1 MRGAWRRLILAGIVA
16 IACLVPLDSAAAQTC
31 PDTTFIDDY
40 PLGEDGEGRENGW
53 SEEAQGVAHD
63 AGHWYFTEK
72 DRLLSFPVGFD
83 LFTEI
88 DPSSPPAGV
97 QTRSIGDLF
106 GNDFDHIGDLDQHG
120 GFLFVPLE
128 GDHRAVALLRASDL
142 ATLDIET
149 VDQANAGWL
158 AIDRGGDFLYTSG
171 VNAGHDSAGND
182 FPIYRYPIDRQALDN
197 GDLVLGDRDELFL
210 EEPNGD
216 PLQPPLRVTQGG
228 TFSPLGDLYL
238 SNGDADSPPGTIE
251 PPPPFPPG
259 VRGGIHLF
267 GPPEGDR
274 LRMITESTNGS
285 GSFNFEYHPGG
296 DFIGL
301 GGTHEEPEGIDWFD
315 RDRPPTSPGISG
327 QLHAI
332 LLDNDGFFE
341 GGDPGDDDDLIF
353 KHYAVDYSC
362 AAGADYDG
370 DGLTNG
376 EELDLGTDPLDPDS
390 DDDGLS
396 DGVEV
401 NTLDTDPLLADSD
414 GDGIPDGQED
424 SDADGL
430 SDADEVNT
438 HGTDPLNADSDD
450 DGLSDGDEVNTH
462 GTDPLSADS
471 DGDGLPDGVEV
482 TNGTDP
488 LAEDSDGDGL
498 SDGEDVEF
506 IQNAVA
512 ALPSSAFTPG
522 QGHGEAI
529 LAQLAKIES
538 QLAKGR
544 TADAIEKLRAAPP
557 APRRLRERGGPKRLD
572 RRLRGADDDPRAG
585 RSFAREPG

>member
-1 MRGAWRRLILAGIVA
+1 MRGAWRRLILAGIAA

-106 GNDFDHIGDLDQHG
+106 GDDFDHIGDLDQHG

-128 GDHRAVALLRASDL
+128 GDHRAVALVRASDL
-142 ATLDIET
+142 TTLDIET

-182 FPIYRYPIDRQALDN
+182 FPIYRYPIDTQALDD
-197 GDLVLGDRDELFL
+197 GDLVLGDREELFL

-296 DFIGL
+296 DF
-301 GGTHEEPEGIDWFD
+301 D
-315 RDRPPTSPGISG
+315 RPRRDARGARGNRLVRSRPPTHLPRDQRSASRHPARQRRLLRGRRPGRRRRPDL
-327 QLHAI
+327 QALRRR
-332 LLDNDGFFE
+332 LL
-341 GGDPGDDDDLIF
+341 LR
-353 KHYAVDYSC
+353 
-362 AAGADYDG
+362 
-370 DGLTNG
+370 
-376 EELDLGTDPLDPDS
+376 
-390 DDDGLS
+390 
-396 DGVEV
+396 
-401 NTLDTDPLLADSD
+401 
-414 GDGIPDGQED
+414 
-424 SDADGL
+424 
-430 SDADEVNT
+430 
-438 HGTDPLNADSDD
+438 
-450 DGLSDGDEVNTH
+450 
-462 GTDPLSADS
+462 
-471 DGDGLPDGVEV
+471 
-482 TNGTDP
+482 
-488 LAEDSDGDGL
+488 
-498 SDGEDVEF
+498 
-506 IQNAVA
+506 
-512 ALPSSAFTPG
+512 
-522 QGHGEAI
+522 
-529 LAQLAKIES
+529 
-538 QLAKGR
+538 GR
-544 TADAIEKLRAAPP
+544 
-557 APRRLRERGGPKRLD
+557 RRLRRRRPHER
-572 RRLRGADDDPRAG
+572 RGARLSAPI
-585 RSFAREPG
+585 RSIPTATTTGSRTASR